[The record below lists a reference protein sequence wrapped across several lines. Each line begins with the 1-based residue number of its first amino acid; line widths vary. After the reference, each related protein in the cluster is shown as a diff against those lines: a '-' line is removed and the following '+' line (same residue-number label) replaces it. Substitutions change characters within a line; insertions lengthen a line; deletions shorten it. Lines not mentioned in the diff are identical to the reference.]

1 MRSRRSLQAT
11 AVLLGLLGLRL
22 ASLCSGISGMSPRRV
37 VGKLD
42 RQMLTPN
49 FDTYKLS
56 AAPMFERTHQATV
69 PSGTRATNEQLGGG
83 IDFASTAL
91 RVGFNDLQPDRVF
104 PHERFYVVSR
114 DGSLLLLS
122 LPPDDSPEHEEEGTP
137 ETLPLTLETLWQ
149 VQPPLQTGEIVSV
162 CGSGDLV
169 LVCRHGGSLYVLR
182 RAPAPVC
189 STSLVASLT
198 LSDFGAHVSD
208 CGIQPHA
215 PSMPAEG
222 EESGGGGGTVAIGDC
237 KKRKVADGQ
246 KDDAV
251 GAGEGHAAAGT
262 ALGSDDQW
270 SSSYYLLDAWGSVGG
285 AGALSAGKDM
295 EVTVLLG
302 VVSRPVAVAGE
313 SDQVYGGGTACKV
326 QRLELRRAVSGAAG
340 AGAAGHAWDLVSS
353 AGFAVGTRLPVFARL
368 WPARNQLL
376 LLSTQ
381 ALLEDGHDGYVASGA
396 GQGWGGTGGPSVE
409 AADDDMAATGRSAQ
423 LVHCSLVPS
432 EAGEGEGWWVKTYAL
447 EDEASGP
454 LGFIG
459 VGGVDVLADA
469 AGSATGPGSQQV
481 SARALPALGFGATT
495 GLGMHDLH
503 VLRVAMGM
511 SGEIETRHV
520 LSFPAVG
527 YIQKGRP
534 NKKAVMF
541 SCAAVCPAA
550 VLVDS
555 DEGLTA
561 YESNTRGVAVASGEY
576 AFGSAHAPMRV
587 VARQADIDLEVNG
600 RRSGGGEAAAQAAV
614 LGYQMVGTRVVALT
628 KSCIVVFRARPA
640 ASGQEDGPE
649 MDSGGETTMRLPNG
663 MMIPEHLLDDW

>member
-1 MRSRRSLQAT
+1 
-11 AVLLGLLGLRL
+11 
-22 ASLCSGISGMSPRRV
+22 MSARRV

-42 RQMLTPN
+42 RQMLTPS
-49 FDTYKLS
+49 FETYKLS
-56 AAPMFERTHQATV
+56 AAPMFQRTHQATV

-83 IDFASTAL
+83 IDFASTAI

-114 DGSLLLLS
+114 DGCLLLLS
-122 LPPDDSPEHEEEGTP
+122 LPPDDSPEHDEEGTP
-137 ETLPLTLETLWQ
+137 EPLPLTLETLWQ
-149 VQPPLQTGEIVSV
+149 VQPPLQAGEIVSV

-198 LSDFGAHVSD
+198 LSDFGARVSD
-208 CGIQPHA
+208 CDCQPHA

-222 EESGGGGGTVAIGDC
+222 EESRGGGGTLAIGDW
-237 KKRKVADGQ
+237 KKRKVADDQ
-246 KDDAV
+246 KD
-251 GAGEGHAAAGT
+251 GAAGAAEGLAAGT
-262 ALGSDDQW
+262 ALRSDDHW
-270 SSSYYLLDAWGSVGG
+270 SSSYYLLDAWGSVGS
-285 AGALSAGKDM
+285 AGPLSAGKDM

-302 VVSRPVAVAGE
+302 VVSRPAAVAGAGE

-340 AGAAGHAWDLVSS
+340 AGAVGHVWDLVSS
-353 AGFAVGTRLPVFARL
+353 AGLAVGTRLPAFARL

-381 ALLEDGHDGYVASGA
+381 AFLEDGYDGYVASEA
-396 GQGWGGTGGPSVE
+396 GQGCGGPDGPSVE
-409 AADDDMAATGRSAQ
+409 AADDNMAATGRSAQ

-432 EAGEGEGWWVKTYAL
+432 EAGEGEGWRVKTYAL

-459 VGGVDVLADA
+459 VGGVDVWANA
-469 AGSATGPGSQQV
+469 AGSAAGPGSQHA

-503 VLRVAMGM
+503 VLRVAIGM

-527 YIQKGRP
+527 YIQKGKP
-534 NKKAVMF
+534 NKKAVIF
-541 SCAAVCPAA
+541 SCAAVRPAA

-555 DEGLTA
+555 DEGLNA
-561 YESNTRGVAVASGEY
+561 YESNTCGVAVASGDY

-587 VARQADIDLEVNG
+587 VARQDDIDLGVNG
-600 RRSGGGEAAAQAAV
+600 RRSGGGEQATQPAV

-628 KSCIVVFRARPA
+628 ESCILVFRARPA
-640 ASGQEDGPE
+640 GSGREDDPE
-649 MDSGGETTMRLPNG
+649 MGSGGETTMRLPNG